1 MIKNI
6 LFSFNILSLI
16 NCIISQNVDPNEKI
30 YSPVINLDESN
41 FDPIILEHRHD
52 EGWFLIFIETN
63 CQECDKY
70 ELLWNQLAE
79 LLEGKINVGSIN
91 RYLLVYTID

>member
-1 MIKNI
+1 MIIKTI
-6 LFSFNILSLI
+6 LFSFIILSLI
-16 NCIISQNVDPNEKI
+16 NYITSQNVDTNEKI
-30 YSPVINLDESN
+30 YSPVIILDESN

-52 EGWFLIFIETN
+52 EGWFLIFTETN
-63 CQECDKY
+63 CPKCDKY

-91 RYLLVYTID
+91 RYLYIQ